1 MTPLRIS
8 LLQTDIAW
16 EEKPKNLCRLREML
30 ETLRGKT
37 ELAIL
42 PETFTTGFSMNP
54 ASVAE
59 PIDGETISTLKQW
72 ASTYGIALAG
82 SYIACTPSSE
92 YCNRAF
98 FLTPEGEAHYY
109 DKHHL
114 FRIGHETEHYSP
126 GNERPIINFRGWNIL
141 LLICYD
147 LRFPVWSR
155 NRNNE
160 YDLLIYVANWP
171 AARRKVWDTLLQ
183 ARALENISYVCGVNR
198 IGKTPQD
205 IAHDGGSAVY
215 SYKGTQLALVPDNT
229 EGIATVTLD
238 YNLLQEFRQKFPAW
252 KDADDFSIKL

>member
-92 YCNRAF
+92 HCNRAF

-114 FRIGHETEHYSP
+114 RT
-126 GNERPIINFRGWNIL
+126 N
-141 LLICYD
+141 
-147 LRFPVWSR
+147 
-155 NRNNE
+155 
-160 YDLLIYVANWP
+160 
-171 AARRKVWDTLLQ
+171 
-183 ARALENISYVCGVNR
+183 
-198 IGKTPQD
+198 
-205 IAHDGGSAVY
+205 
-215 SYKGTQLALVPDNT
+215 
-229 EGIATVTLD
+229 
-238 YNLLQEFRQKFPAW
+238 
-252 KDADDFSIKL
+252 

>member
-92 YCNRAF
+92 HCNRAF
-98 FLTPEGEAHYY
+98 FLTPEG
-109 DKHHL
+109 DIWLSHL
-114 FRIGHETEHYSP
+114 YNGKYQGAKGAIPSRI
-126 GNERPIINFRGWNIL
+126 N
-141 LLICYD
+141 
-147 LRFPVWSR
+147 
-155 NRNNE
+155 
-160 YDLLIYVANWP
+160 
-171 AARRKVWDTLLQ
+171 
-183 ARALENISYVCGVNR
+183 
-198 IGKTPQD
+198 QD
-205 IAHDGGSAVY
+205 
-215 SYKGTQLALVPDNT
+215 
-229 EGIATVTLD
+229 
-238 YNLLQEFRQKFPAW
+238 F
-252 KDADDFSIKL
+252 